1 MRGIE
6 VGNADGCSTRGW
18 GECAATGGAVS
29 GSGTLHHED
38 DEAGA
43 TIVEGFVG
51 NQYLKR
57 KYARVTNR

>member
-6 VGNADGCSTRGW
+6 VGNADGYSTRGW

-38 DEAGA
+38 DEAVA
-43 TIVEGFVG
+43 TIVEGF
-51 NQYLKR
+51 R
-57 KYARVTNR
+57 RESIS